1 MTQEDSKENYEDMAI
16 YLGDKDIE
24 INLAIL
30 EINKNKNLT
39 IEIKELNLKYKRIL
53 EEKNRL
59 IQNNDKDLTK
69 SEINLI
75 AQSKN
80 NNSLEMN

>member
-39 IEIKELNLKYKRIL
+39 IEIKELNLKYKKIL
-53 EEKNRL
+53 EERNRL
-59 IQNNDKDLTK
+59 IQNNDKDLPK

>member
-16 YLGDKDIE
+16 NLGDKDIE

-53 EEKNRL
+53 EERNRL

>member
-53 EEKNRL
+53 EERNRL
-59 IQNNDKDLTK
+59 IQNNEKDLTK

>member
-39 IEIKELNLKYKRIL
+39 IEIKEFNLKYKRIL
-53 EEKNRL
+53 EERNRL

>member
-1 MTQEDSKENYEDMAI
+1 MAI

>member
-1 MTQEDSKENYEDMAI
+1 MTQEDSKENYVDMAI

-53 EEKNRL
+53 EERNRL

-69 SEINLI
+69 NEINLI

>member
-53 EEKNRL
+53 EERKRL

-80 NNSLEMN
+80 NNRLKMN

>member
-53 EEKNRL
+53 EERNRL
-59 IQNNDKDLTK
+59 IQNNVKDLTK

>member
-1 MTQEDSKENYEDMAI
+1 MTQEDSKENYVDMAI

-53 EEKNRL
+53 EERNRL

>member
-53 EEKNRL
+53 EERNRL

-69 SEINLI
+69 REINLI

>member
-53 EEKNRL
+53 EERNRL
-59 IQNNDKDLTK
+59 IQNSNKNITK
-69 SEINLI
+69 NERNII
-75 AQSKN
+75 AKSKN
-80 NNSLEMN
+80 NNSLKMN

>member
-39 IEIKELNLKYKRIL
+39 IEIKELNLKYKKIL
-53 EEKNRL
+53 EERNRL

>member
-53 EEKNRL
+53 EERNRL

-80 NNSLEMN
+80 NNRLEMN

>member
-53 EEKNRL
+53 EERNRL

-69 SEINLI
+69 SEINII

>member
-30 EINKNKNLT
+30 EINKSKNLT
-39 IEIKELNLKYKRIL
+39 VEIKELNLKYKRIL
-53 EEKNRL
+53 EERNRL

>member
-30 EINKNKNLT
+30 EINKNKNLN

-53 EEKNRL
+53 EERNRL

>member
-1 MTQEDSKENYEDMAI
+1 MTQKDSKENYEDMAI

-53 EEKNRL
+53 EERNRL

>member
-1 MTQEDSKENYEDMAI
+1 MTQKDSKENYEDMAI

-53 EEKNRL
+53 EERNRL

-69 SEINLI
+69 NEINLI

>member
-39 IEIKELNLKYKRIL
+39 IEIKEFNLKYKRIL
-53 EEKNRL
+53 EERNRL
-59 IQNNDKDLTK
+59 IQNNYKFF
-69 SEINLI
+69 EII
-75 AQSKN
+75 
-80 NNSLEMN
+80 

>member
-53 EEKNRL
+53 EERNRL

-69 SEINLI
+69 NEINLI

>member
-39 IEIKELNLKYKRIL
+39 IEIKELYLKYKRIL
-53 EEKNRL
+53 EERNRL

-69 SEINLI
+69 SEINII

-80 NNSLEMN
+80 NNRLEMN

>member
-39 IEIKELNLKYKRIL
+39 IETKELNLKYKRIL
-53 EEKNRL
+53 EERNRL

>member
-53 EEKNRL
+53 EERNRL

>member
-53 EEKNRL
+53 EERNRL

-80 NNSLEMN
+80 NNSLEIN

>member
-53 EEKNRL
+53 EERNRL
-59 IQNNDKDLTK
+59 IQNNDKDLPK

>member
-53 EEKNRL
+53 EERNRL

-69 SEINLI
+69 SEINII

-80 NNSLEMN
+80 NNRLEMN

>member
-30 EINKNKNLT
+30 EINKNKNWT

-53 EEKNRL
+53 EERNRL

>member
-39 IEIKELNLKYKRIL
+39 IEIKELNLKYKRVL
-53 EEKNRL
+53 EERNRL
-59 IQNNDKDLTK
+59 LQNNEKDLTK

>member
-39 IEIKELNLKYKRIL
+39 IEIKELNLKYKRVL
-53 EEKNRL
+53 DERNRL

>member
-39 IEIKELNLKYKRIL
+39 VEIKELNLKYKRIL
-53 EEKNRL
+53 EERNRL

>member
-53 EEKNRL
+53 EERNRL
-59 IQNNDKDLTK
+59 IQNNDIDLTK
-69 SEINLI
+69 SELNLI
-75 AQSKN
+75 AQTKN

>member
-53 EEKNRL
+53 EERNRI

>member
-30 EINKNKNLT
+30 EINKNLT

-53 EEKNRL
+53 EERNRL

>member
-1 MTQEDSKENYEDMAI
+1 MTQEDSKENYVDKAI

-53 EEKNRL
+53 EERNRL

-69 SEINLI
+69 NEINLI

>member
-30 EINKNKNLT
+30 GINKNKNLT

-53 EEKNRL
+53 EERNRL

>member
-53 EEKNRL
+53 EERNRL

-69 SEINLI
+69 SEINII
-75 AQSKN
+75 AQSKK

>member
-1 MTQEDSKENYEDMAI
+1 M
-16 YLGDKDIE
+16 
-24 INLAIL
+24 AIL

-53 EEKNRL
+53 EERNRL

>member
-1 MTQEDSKENYEDMAI
+1 MKRRM
-16 YLGDKDIE
+16 L
-24 INLAIL
+24 INL
-30 EINKNKNLT
+30 KFFFNLT

-53 EEKNRL
+53 EERNRL

>member
-53 EEKNRL
+53 EERNRL

-75 AQSKN
+75 VQSKN
-80 NNSLEMN
+80 SNSLEMN

>member
-16 YLGDKDIE
+16 NLGDKDIE

-39 IEIKELNLKYKRIL
+39 IEIKEF
-53 EEKNRL
+53 
-59 IQNNDKDLTK
+59 
-69 SEINLI
+69 
-75 AQSKN
+75 
-80 NNSLEMN
+80 